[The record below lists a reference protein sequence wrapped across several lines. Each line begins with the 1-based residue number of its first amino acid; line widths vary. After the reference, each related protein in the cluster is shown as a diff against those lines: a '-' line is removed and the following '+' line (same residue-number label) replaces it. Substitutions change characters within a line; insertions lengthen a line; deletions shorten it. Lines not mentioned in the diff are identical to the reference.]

1 VIADIVVKEAGSA
14 GSKGK
19 GVFALR
25 DFGKGEFIFRRR
37 HERVISNA
45 EIPFLSEE
53 ERHHLC
59 ELDFET
65 SAVLLPPGCYLNHSC
80 DPNAM
85 RSGVK
90 VFAWRDIGRGDE
102 ITIDYRLNAFGT
114 ERWKCDCGSGN
125 CSGEVIGSF
134 FSLDLERQRRYLP
147 HAPRFIQREYGRRL
161 ASWRL
166 VPPSPQRLPGDQGVG
181 TPDLVT

>member
-1 VIADIVVKEAGSA
+1 VIADIVVNDA

-19 GVFALR
+19 GIFALR

-37 HERVISNA
+37 HGRLISSA
-45 EIPFLSEE
+45 EIPHLSEE
-53 ERHHLC
+53 EQRHLC
-59 ELDFET
+59 ELDFEI

-90 VFAWRDIGRGDE
+90 VFAWRDIRHGAE
-102 ITIDYRLNAFGT
+102 ITIDYRLNAFGS

-125 CSGEVIGSF
+125 CSKEVAGSF
-134 FSLDLERQRRYLP
+134 FSLDAERQRRYLP
-147 HAPRFIQREYGRRL
+147 YAPRFVRREYARRL
-161 ASWRL
+161 APR
-166 VPPSPQRLPGDQGVG
+166 P
-181 TPDLVT
+181 